1 MEAFQKTINFS
12 ESYYIVRSTAV
23 LVIVKL
29 DGILKRSISEKSV
42 TIRIRKSTAV
52 TNRIDL
58 TICQEQNQNI

>member
-12 ESYYIVRSTAV
+12 ESYYIVRSTVV